1 MRKLLQTILASLLF
15 AAGISCVPSQAANT
29 IHVSPAGSD
38 RNSGAA
44 DAPLATFEAARDLI
58 RKVRKRSKAW
68 QGKSIIVL
76 VQPGTYP
83 LANTLELGA
92 MEHTT
97 IWKAAKPDTV
107 FITGGSNFS
116 AQDASPL
123 TAAEKERIITTEAR
137 DKILR
142 IDLKKAGVTCDLGTI
157 SQRGFAKA
165 YRPLQAE
172 ISIDGKILD
181 LARWPNKGEK
191 HIPITKVIDTGSIPR
206 NGDYSDRGGIIQ
218 YGAERVGQWSNAQ
231 DAWIYGYF
239 AHGYSDDSVKIKKID
254 PDKNVLETVQPSR
267 YGFMSGK
274 SWRAFFG
281 FNLFEE
287 IDQPGEYY
295 IDREARVLYFYPPS
309 GFDPQTSTLSIS
321 ELSTPMVA
329 IENTKNV
336 TLEGFTFENTRGMG
350 IYMEESLQCVVDSCI
365 LRNIGLL
372 AVVIGNGVEPG
383 EGSLNEFHNSIL
395 KRKATPR
402 ILGSINERIYADTA
416 FERRGG
422 SGNAIVNCHIYDIG
436 CGGLHI
442 GGGSFKTLTPSKNRV
457 ENCHIHHV
465 NRVEKTYRSAV
476 NLDGVGQIVRNNL
489 IEDTLQSAIYFHG
502 NDHLIEYNEFNRCL
516 TYGDDMGVI
525 YYGRNPSELGTTI
538 RYNYFQNC
546 GRGHTSN
553 TPVIYADDGACNI
566 TVHGNVFFRSGS
578 AFTFLLGGGSF
589 HEIYNNAFVECAPAI
604 RIGNRLQTWS
614 KSLLKKGGMFETRL
628 EAIEGSAFSKR
639 YPFMDDYLKNNPA
652 APKDN
657 LFKNNI
663 LQNTAD
669 GGNKKFIVFSD
680 NFNSSENVGF
690 KDSIQNNKPLILSA
704 DALKVLGP
712 DFESPPVEKMG
723 IQPVQAGEKQRG
735 K

>member
-15 AAGISCVPSQAANT
+15 AAGVSCVPSQAANT

-68 QGKSIIVL
+68 QGKSITVL

-83 LANTLELGA
+83 LANTLELGS

-97 IWKAAKPDTV
+97 LWKAAKPDTV

-191 HIPITKVIDTGSIPR
+191 HIPITKVIDKGSIPR

-218 YGAERVGQWSNAQ
+218 YGADRVGQWSNAQ

-254 PDKNVLETVQPSR
+254 PEKKTLETVQPSR

-274 SWRAFFG
+274 PWRAFFG

-287 IDQPGEYY
+287 IDKPGEYY
-295 IDREARVLYFYPPS
+295 IDRQARVLYFYPPS
-309 GFDPQTSTLSIS
+309 GFDAQTSTLSIS

-350 IYMEESLQCVVDSCI
+350 IYMEESHQCVVDSCT

-372 AVVIGNGVEPG
+372 AIVIGNGVEPG
-383 EGSLNEFHNSIL
+383 KGSLNEFDDSIL
-395 KRKATPR
+395 KRKASPR
-402 ILGSINERIYADTA
+402 ILGSINERIYADTS

-422 SGNAIVNCHIYDIG
+422 SENVVVNCHIYDIG

-476 NLDGVGQIVRNNL
+476 NLDGVGQIVRHNL

-525 YYGRNPSELGTTI
+525 YYGRNPTELGNTV
-538 RYNYFQNC
+538 RYNLFQDC
-546 GRGHTSN
+546 ARGHTSS
-553 TPVIYADDGACNI
+553 TPIIYADDGANNFI
-566 TVHGNVFFRSGS
+566 VHGNIFVRCG
-578 AFTFLLGGGSF
+578 AGFTILLGGGSF
-589 HEIYNNAFVECAPAI
+589 HQIHDNVFIQCAKAMQ
-604 RIGNRLQTWS
+604 IGNRLKGWA
-614 KSLLKKGGMFETRL
+614 KSMLAKDGIFETRL
-628 EAIEGSAFSKR
+628 EALDKKTLIEH
-639 YPFMDDYLKNNPA
+639 YPFMKGYMKNDPA
-652 APKDN
+652 TPKGN
-657 LFKNNI
+657 VFERNIVFNSGGLGGSQSFMAFKNN
-663 LQNTAD
+663 LDTKTDPGFAD
-669 GGNKKFIVFSD
+669 PAANQWQLD
-680 NFNSSENVGF
+680 PTPE
-690 KDSIQNNKPLILSA
+690 A
-704 DALKVLGP
+704 RKVLGKA
-712 DFESPPVEKMG
+712 FIPPPFEKMG
-723 IQPVQAGEKQRG
+723 LKSE
-735 K
+735 